1 MLRAWVFVVL
11 AAVVCHAQETADR
24 QSERLVGPVKIVTGE
39 RWTED
44 RSARR
49 ATAPGDR
56 KPIDTVTF
64 DAAGRVATRDII
76 DDYGFPVGRETS
88 TYAGARLQT
97 RVLRDPKGKLLE
109 RRTYRYTT
117 GDRPVAQVITGGDGA
132 SYEEQYTRGAGGRLE
147 RTTYVQAGVERGH
160 TEYRYGGGAEP
171 TEVAYFTRRDTPATA
186 PVGPCLGAH
195 RLTFRRAGDR
205 VVDQALFDTD
215 GTSVRRSTFE
225 YDAHGNVA
233 REVRTEPHGVIRV
246 EHAYEYDAR
255 RNWTSRRVTIER
267 DGERSPL
274 ISVMTRTL
282 TYY

>member
-49 ATAPGDR
+49 ATDPGDR

-76 DDYGFPVGRETS
+76 DDYGFPVGRE
-88 TYAGARLQT
+88 
-97 RVLRDPKGKLLE
+97 
-109 RRTYRYTT
+109 
-117 GDRPVAQVITGGDGA
+117 
-132 SYEEQYTRGAGGRLE
+132 EQYTRGAGGRLE
-147 RTTYVQAGVERGH
+147 RTAYVQAGVERGH
-160 TEYRYGGGAEP
+160 TDYRYGDGAEP
-171 TEVAYFTRRDTPATA
+171 TEVAYFIRRDTPAMA

-195 RLTFRRAGDR
+195 RLTFRRVGGR
-205 VVDQALFDTD
+205 IVEQALFATD
-215 GTSVRRSTFE
+215 GSSIRRSTFE
-225 YDAHGNVA
+225 YDAQGNVA
-233 REVRTEPHGVIRV
+233 REVRTEPHGVLRT

-255 RNWTSRRVTIER
+255 SNWTSRRVTIER

-274 ISVMTRTL
+274 ISVITRTL